1 MLEDENILK
10 FFSSFLYY
18 TCQTNKQNKMNIS
31 QLIEKLQGI
40 KDANGDL
47 KVFQSD
53 EYGSYEMEDKE
64 FQRIFSIEQD
74 EDNKG
79 TYNLVVDT
87 CII

>member
-1 MLEDENILK
+1 
-10 FFSSFLYY
+10 
-18 TCQTNKQNKMNIS
+18 MNIS

-47 KVFQSD
+47 KVFQFD
-53 EYGSYEMEDKE
+53 EYGAYEMEDKE

-74 EDNKG
+74 EDSKD
-79 TYNLVVDT
+79 TYNLIIDT

>member
-1 MLEDENILK
+1 
-10 FFSSFLYY
+10 
-18 TCQTNKQNKMNIS
+18 MNIS

-53 EYGSYEMEDKE
+53 EYGAYEMWDKE

-74 EDNKG
+74 EDGKD
-79 TYNLVVDT
+79 TYNLIIDT